1 MRLDRAGKRHA
12 GEKRLVRFL
21 RLTLEALRN
30 RNTERFCQRGNG
42 SLVIEKRQLRRSRGA
57 KPRDGRKSIAAPA
70 YHGERLCAHRQK
82 YGLFA
87 LDFQHLAAKGKE
99 RSLILLVRQTDALR
113 RATACKTDGG
123 FDRRFLARRD
133 RTGPG

>member
-42 SLVIEKRQLRRSRGA
+42 SLVIEKRQLRRCRGA
-57 KPRDGRKSIAAPA
+57 KPRDGV
-70 YHGERLCAHRQK
+70 
-82 YGLFA
+82 
-87 LDFQHLAAKGKE
+87 DFFPLSVDYEEKLYAVGK
-99 RSLILLVRQTDALR
+99 IP
-113 RATACKTDGG
+113 GG
-123 FDRRFLARRD
+123 FLKRERRPPRRLS
-133 RTGPG
+133 